1 MPLFACKSRSESLH
15 LRIDKRML
23 QQSSNNENTKV
34 SLSKLCHLA
43 YEANLMTIVSMFV

>member
-1 MPLFACKSRSESLH
+1 MR

-43 YEANLMTIVSMFV
+43 HEATLIRIVSIFV